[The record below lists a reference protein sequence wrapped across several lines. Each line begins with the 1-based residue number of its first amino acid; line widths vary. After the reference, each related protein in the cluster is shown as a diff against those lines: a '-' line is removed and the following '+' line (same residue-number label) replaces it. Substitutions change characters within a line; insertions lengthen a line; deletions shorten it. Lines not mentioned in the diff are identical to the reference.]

1 MTGLVRKAT
10 LLTACAMFVA
20 GAAMAGV
27 PSAAQSILTEGGTS
41 INVAAFRANGTA
53 ATHENVLKHITVND
67 AGGTPVLNSTVVIN
81 LINCV
86 QRPGPAGVDMELG
99 DTQPF
104 AGLLVNCANKT
115 VSAVTN
121 ASGVANFSVIGFA
134 HNTGLTQVSPAI
146 SAPGHTTKCAE
157 VRADGVLLGSLNVGG
172 FDEDGN
178 GGVNPTDNGLLL
190 GDRKAFLPGPVGTSA
205 YRGRSD
211 YDGNNAIDPT
221 DLGLWGGVRVHFV
234 ANGGNGT
241 SAVQCLP

>member
-1 MTGLVRKAT
+1 
-10 LLTACAMFVA
+10 
-20 GAAMAGV
+20 MAGV
-27 PSAAQSILTEGGTS
+27 PSASNSVLNEGGTS
-41 INVAAFRANGTA
+41 LNVAGRLQNTGGAS
-53 ATHENVLKHITVND
+53 THENVLKHITVRD
-67 AGGTPVLNSTVVIN
+67 ASNQPVLNSTVVIN

-86 QRPGPAGVDMELG
+86 EGTGPAGVDMELG

-115 VSAVTN
+115 VTAVTN
-121 ASGVANFSVIGFA
+121 ASGIADFSVIGFA
-134 HNTGLTQVSPAI
+134 RNNGLTQLSPAI
-146 SAPGHTTKCAE
+146 SDVGHTTKCAE

-172 FDEDGN
+172 FDQDGS

-211 YDGNNAIDPT
+211 YDGNNAIDPV
-221 DLGLWGGVRVHFV
+221 DLGLWLGIRVNFV

-241 SAVQCLP
+241 SGVACAP